1 MYNLV
6 TMKKSNPTSVAGII
20 PMSAETKQRIAVVAE
35 KLRSKELFREKAVNA
50 KKSLASVSSLPL

>member
-6 TMKKSNPTSVAGII
+6 TMKKSTPTSVAGII

-35 KLRSKELFREKAVNA
+35 KLRSKELFTQKTNEA
-50 KKSLASVSSLPL
+50 KKALASVSSLPL